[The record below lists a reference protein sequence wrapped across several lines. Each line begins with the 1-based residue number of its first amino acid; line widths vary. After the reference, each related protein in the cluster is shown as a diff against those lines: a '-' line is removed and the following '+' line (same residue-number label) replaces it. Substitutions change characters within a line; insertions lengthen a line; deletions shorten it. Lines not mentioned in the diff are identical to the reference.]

1 MNADTVDVIIG
12 LGTLVFLCVAAARI
26 IANTERKSQPNYKN
40 ISLMA
45 RNLSECKVSTRQTVL
60 TELSEDPEWSSEE
73 VEELR
78 TVLEG
83 MLNTRI
89 TIQKSGEKPKL
100 TARSIND

>member
-1 MNADTVDVIIG
+1 MDADTIDFI
-12 LGTLVFLCVAAARI
+12 LGVSILTFLCVSAAKI
-26 IANTERKSQPNYKN
+26 IANNERKPQPNYKN

-89 TIQKSGEKPKL
+89 TIQKSGKKPKL
-100 TARSIND
+100 TARSVND